1 MKKTTLLRFSGLAL
15 LILGLV
21 LFSMAKN
28 QKKNPVEIAEDPELL
43 EVTQEVSLT
52 NAGLQKT
59 EKRDLKS
66 LIQQNL
72 KKQQEEVENK
82 ISAQP
87 QILQKRSYTES
98 EIANMSVE
106 EFKIVLDTTEAQLPT
121 IKDIRSLPP
130 GALHHVPTP
139 IIQAGKDMGL
149 IKEILAVHP
158 DYRQEAQGFYEICAE
173 NDDRPQAVRALCL
186 TNLIQ
191 LKKENGE
198 KLNTASYPKEIVEL
212 SKLVIDL

>member
-28 QKKNPVEIAEDPELL
+28 QMKNPVEIAENLDQL

-52 NAGLQKT
+52 NSGIQKT

-66 LIQQNL
+66 IIQENL
-72 KKQQEEVENK
+72 KKQQEVADNLGANK
-82 ISAQP
+82 P
-87 QILQKRSYTES
+87 QILQKRSYTEA
-98 EIANMSVE
+98 EINNMSVE

-121 IKDIRSLPP
+121 IKDIRALPP

-158 DYRQEAQGFYEICAE
+158 DYRQEAVGFYEVCAE

-191 LKKENGE
+191 IKKENGE